1 MTKEVKKEDILK
13 KYNLKNKQGTKKQF
27 EELKDL
33 IKTNK
38 LDFTEKIND
47 EYRLIDFVV
56 LKMFDYNNFGDNK
69 KTVKNFVE
77 NNKKEI
83 LNVIYKDTT
92 ENNPIALIMR
102 NRTSSIFLD
111 ELIENIDWSKDN
123 IEKQP
128 GLKMLTT
135 SLKTITPSVYH
146 HPSDFVVLLTEKLNK
161 YEHLKD
167 FTNKLN
173 LGYIVSNM
181 FGYQPISEI
190 NKENLTEL
198 TKSELINQKEFIND
212 RNQNSF
218 YQTVFTNA
226 MEYLKVI
233 NEKDLESFKKQLKE
247 DLWSDL
253 NKINLYVA
261 HKVIGHEPKD
271 IENFCAKLKINV
283 NNLMVEENSWRSMT
297 FKDFVIEEE
306 KNKFQ
311 NNLHNIG
318 KVLKEETI
326 NEKLIERCVE
336 CLKNDPFVNNLNEN
350 EKRTKNNS
358 NLEKNI
364 EDILNKLKVEN
375 FTEKNKKIFYKN
387 SEALDTRY
395 DNNLFYLKN
404 NIDLGLETL
413 SFAMSKSKERK
424 IVNQLM
430 DNDKI
435 HAALNTRKIESLSIE
450 QIKNISNNIIDPL
463 VGIVKLKDIFPNREI
478 ILDSILSNLDDLI
491 DGKKQIGLMGEIKN
505 KEMKTVNT
513 ELKGDN
519 EKIIKLLNPLIK
531 ELEKIKE
538 KYHSIYVEDIGPHK
552 SMKI

>member
-56 LKMFDYNNFGDNK
+56 LKMFDYNNFGSNK
-69 KTVKNFVE
+69 THQ
-77 NNKKEI
+77 KEI

-123 IEKQP
+123 IENQP

-135 SLKTITPSVYH
+135 SLTTITPSAYH

-218 YQTVFTNA
+218 YQTVLTNA

-233 NEKDLESFKKQLKE
+233 SEKELESFKKQLKE

-261 HKVIGHEPKD
+261 QKVIGHEPKN

-283 NNLMVEENSWRSMT
+283 NDLMVEESSWKSMT

-311 NNLHNIG
+311 NNLRNIG
-318 KVLKEETI
+318 NILKEETI

-336 CLKNDPFVNNLNEN
+336 FLTNDPFVNNLNEK
-350 EKRTKNNS
+350 EKRIKNNS

-375 FTEKNKKIFYKN
+375 FTEENKKIFYKH
-387 SEALDTRY
+387 SEKLDARY
-395 DNNLFYLKN
+395 DNNLCYFKN
-404 NIDLGLETL
+404 NIDIGLEML
-413 SFAMSKSKERK
+413 SFSMSKSKERK
-424 IVNQLM
+424 IVNQLI
-430 DNDKI
+430 DNEKI
-435 HAALNTRKIESLSIE
+435 HAALNPRKTESLSIE
-450 QIKNISNNIIDPL
+450 QFKNISNNIIDPL
-463 VGIVKLKDIFPNREI
+463 IGIVKLKDIFPNREI

-505 KEMKTVNT
+505 KEIKTVNT

-538 KYHSIYVEDIGPHK
+538 KCHSIYVEDIGPHK
-552 SMKI
+552 SMKM

>member
-13 KYNLKNKQGTKKQF
+13 KYNLKNKPGTKKQF

-56 LKMFDYNNFGDNK
+56 LQMFDYNNFGSNRELVKDFI
-69 KTVKNFVE
+69 KTHQ
-77 NNKKEI
+77 KEI

-92 ENNPIALIMR
+92 ENNPIALITR
-102 NRTSSIFLD
+102 NRTSSIFLY
-111 ELIENIDWSKDN
+111 ELVENIDWSKEN

-135 SLKTITPSVYH
+135 SLKIIIPSVYN
-146 HPSDFVVLLTEKLNK
+146 HPSDFVVLLTEKFSK

-198 TKSELINQKEFIND
+198 TKSELINQKELIND
-212 RNQNSF
+212 RSQNSF
-218 YQTVFTNA
+218 YKTVFANA
-226 MEYLKVI
+226 MDYLKVI
-233 NEKDLESFKKQLKE
+233 SEEELESFKKQVKE

-261 HKVIGHEPKD
+261 QKVIGHEPIN

-283 NNLMVEENSWRSMT
+283 NDLMVEESSWKSMT

-311 NNLHNIG
+311 NNLRNIG
-318 KVLKEETI
+318 NILKEETI

-336 CLKNDPFVNNLNEN
+336 FLTNDPFVNNLNEK
-350 EKRTKNNS
+350 EKRIKNNS

-375 FTEKNKKIFYKN
+375 FIEENKKIFYKH
-387 SEALDTRY
+387 SEALDARY
-395 DNNLFYLKN
+395 NNLFYLKN
-404 NIDLGLETL
+404 NIDIGLEML
-413 SFAMSKSKERK
+413 SFSMSKSKERK
-424 IVNQLM
+424 ILNQLM
-430 DNDKI
+430 GNEKI
-435 HAALNTRKIESLSIE
+435 HTALNTRKIEDLSIE
-450 QIKNISNNIIDPL
+450 QFKNISNNIINPL
-463 VGIVKLKDIFPNREI
+463 IGIVKLKNLFPNREI
-478 ILDSILSNLDDLI
+478 VLDSILSNLDDLI

-505 KEMKTVNT
+505 KEVKTVNT
-513 ELKGDN
+513 ELKVDN

-538 KYHSIYVEDIGPHK
+538 KCQSIYVEDIQTSK
-552 SMKI
+552 VMKM